1 MQREKWWWLECSALV
16 MTWSRDILTSWCPVQ
31 WWQGVWTREWAGLK
45 AERRGRLHFLSH
57 QILHLWWVIIRT
69 FRFYC
74 AILAPPHKLSN
85 IALERQVSFQFTP
98 LVTIQQSC
106 IHYDHFFLHSRSNPL
121 CYTQTPQQTW
131 RAIFCFPAPNYLFTV
146 IQTYLTHSPIV
157 PKKLVTQNHILF

>member
-1 MQREKWWWLECSALV
+1 MIPF
-16 MTWSRDILTSWCPVQ
+16 WSSSW
-31 WWQGVWTREWAGLK
+31 E
-45 AERRGRLHFLSH
+45 LHVPLQKGKQCKGDTCLSVLIFH
-57 QILHLWWVIIRT
+57 PFQPKSS
-69 FRFYC
+69 
-74 AILAPPHKLSN
+74 PPHKLSN

-146 IQTYLTHSPIV
+146 TQTYLTHSPIV
-157 PKKLVTQNHILF
+157 PKNWWPRTTFYFSTATASTPLWWAKPTV